1 MVTARVQPVGSKP
14 HWRGRGGGNAVLL
27 PDQRQQMEV
36 TTMKRPVKRLL
47 FWAPRILCILF
58 AVFVSLFALD
68 VFGEGYGFW
77 GTMLAL
83 LMHLVPTGVILIVL
97 AISWRWEWV
106 GGILFTALGVLYLVM
121 FWGRF
126 HWSAYLLISGPL
138 LLVGILFL
146 INWLY
151 RARLRTQR
159 RDHEAQA

>member
-1 MVTARVQPVGSKP
+1 
-14 HWRGRGGGNAVLL
+14 
-27 PDQRQQMEV
+27 
-36 TTMKRPVKRLL
+36 MKRPVKRLL

-83 LMHLVPTGVILIVL
+83 LMHLIPTGVILIVL

>member
-1 MVTARVQPVGSKP
+1 
-14 HWRGRGGGNAVLL
+14 
-27 PDQRQQMEV
+27 
-36 TTMKRPVKRLL
+36 MKRPVKRLL
-47 FWAPRILCILF
+47 FWTPRILCILL

-83 LMHLVPTGVILIVL
+83 LMHLIPTGVILIVL

-121 FWGRF
+121 SWGQF
-126 HWSAYLLISGPL
+126 DWSAYLAISGPL
-138 LLVGILFL
+138 LLVGVLFL

-159 RDHEAQA
+159 RGNEAQA